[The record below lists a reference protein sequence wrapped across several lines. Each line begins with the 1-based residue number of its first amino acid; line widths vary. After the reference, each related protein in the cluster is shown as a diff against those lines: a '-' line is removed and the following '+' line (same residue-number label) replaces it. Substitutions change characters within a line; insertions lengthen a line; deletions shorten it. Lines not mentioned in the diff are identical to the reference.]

1 MMEVHASRSQKRST
15 RAQGSC
21 RDQPGNLAR
30 QSGSPVFVKKP
41 SARGQD
47 SGGSPAL
54 TTTRP
59 ARPLYSLDG
68 IVVATVLGSF
78 IAGVFMVAAN
88 YMTLGSEAL
97 AKRTFLRG
105 LVVYVVII
113 VLTMFMPNSLWIG
126 VVFMF
131 AQAALAFFL
140 AQQLQGPVLQYHKA
154 QGVAFHG
161 LLRSAIVGVFA
172 GLVAIIAI
180 VTIGTLIAVV
190 SG

>member
-1 MMEVHASRSQKRST
+1 M
-15 RAQGSC
+15 
-21 RDQPGNLAR
+21 
-30 QSGSPVFVKKP
+30 
-41 SARGQD
+41 
-47 SGGSPAL
+47 
-54 TTTRP
+54 TTARP

-88 YMTLGSEAL
+88 YMALGSDAL

-105 LVVYVVII
+105 LVIYVAII

-131 AQAALAFFL
+131 VQAALAFFL

-161 LLRSAIVGVFA
+161 LLRSAIVGIFA

-180 VTIGTLIAVV
+180 VTIGTLVAVV
-190 SG
+190 SA